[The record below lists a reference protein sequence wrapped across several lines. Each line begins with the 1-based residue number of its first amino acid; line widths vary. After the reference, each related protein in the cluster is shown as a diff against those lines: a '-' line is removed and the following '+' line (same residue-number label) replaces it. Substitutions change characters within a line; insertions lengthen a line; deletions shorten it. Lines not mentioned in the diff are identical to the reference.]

1 MATPA
6 QIAANRAN
14 AQRSTGPRSVEGK
27 SVSRFNGLKSGLY
40 AKSLVVPG
48 EDAEELE
55 ALAESTRRTY
65 QPMGQA
71 ETDLVDQLIESTW
84 MQRRY
89 ARLEAEVLNRLMSDQ
104 SLPKDALLG
113 AAFAKDFEGDKM
125 LKAVLRE
132 KHAANREWHKAFNA
146 FLRLQDIR
154 LRAMKAETDA
164 VVAAHKNGFDLEDIP
179 TTAPNWVRSSNQPAT
194 PAASSGLGP
203 RPVTPANAA
212 PPKDDRALR
221 L

>member
-6 QIAANRAN
+6 QIAANRLN
-14 AQRSTGPRSVEGK
+14 AQKSTGPTSLAGK

-40 AKSLVVPG
+40 AKSLVLPG
-48 EDAEELE
+48 EDAAELE
-55 ALAESTRRTY
+55 ALAESSRRTY
-65 QPMGQA
+65 EPIGQA

-84 MQRRY
+84 MQRRC
-89 ARLEAEVLNRLMSDQ
+89 ARLEAEVLNQLMSDE
-104 SLPKDALLG
+104 SLPKDGLLG
-113 AAFAKDFEGDKM
+113 AAFAKDFEGNQM

-164 VVAAHKNGFDLEDIP
+164 ALAAHKQERLP
-179 TTAPNWVRSSNQPAT
+179 LAPSPNWVRSSDSGRPV
-194 PAASSGLGP
+194 GLGP
-203 RPVTPANAA
+203 QPLAPASAA
-212 PPKDDRALR
+212 NQKDDRALR